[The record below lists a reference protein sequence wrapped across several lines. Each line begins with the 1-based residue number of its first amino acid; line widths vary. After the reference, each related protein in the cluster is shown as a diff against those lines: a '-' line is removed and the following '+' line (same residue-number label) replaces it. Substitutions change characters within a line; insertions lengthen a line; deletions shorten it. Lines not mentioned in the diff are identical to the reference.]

1 MLSIPWQGLASSHHF
16 LSAMSSPTY
25 PYIRPG
31 AVDKVALYPPMGA
44 SGQYPNLLVLQRM
57 RRSGQGSYQLYD
69 RVAPSIGTGTS
80 MSLLYDS
87 NDRGDCMLASLN
99 RHQVPLAAF
108 QEIKAVLLLGIEVLS
123 SLGKY
128 VGIGFTLIS
137 ANSPPTSLLNFFSCV
152 RSTYST

>member
-1 MLSIPWQGLASSHHF
+1 
-16 LSAMSSPTY
+16 
-25 PYIRPG
+25 
-31 AVDKVALYPPMGA
+31 
-44 SGQYPNLLVLQRM
+44 
-57 RRSGQGSYQLYD
+57 
-69 RVAPSIGTGTS
+69 
-80 MSLLYDS
+80 
-87 NDRGDCMLASLN
+87 MLASLN